1 MRTTP
6 APRNSAKV
14 LGLSALGG
22 ALEFYDFVI
31 FVFLAKL
38 LGQLFFPPEM
48 PGWVAQLQ
56 VYGIFA
62 AGYLVRPLGGI
73 VMAHF
78 GDRIGRK
85 RMFALSVFLMALPTL
100 CIGLLPTYAQI
111 GVAAP
116 ILLLFFRLLQGI
128 AIGGEMPGAWV
139 FVAEHAPASKVGFA
153 AGSLS
158 AGINVGTLMGALMAA
173 GLMHYFTQPQLL
185 DHVWRYPFLLGGVF
199 GFIAVW
205 LRRWLDETPV
215 FEAMRAE
222 RKLAAEL
229 PVKQVLTD
237 HRGGVVVSM
246 LVTWVLTAGIVVLI
260 LMTPNLIQAH
270 FGIAADR
277 AFSGN
282 VLAAVCLVIGCM
294 FTGALADWIG
304 NARSLLLS
312 AVALI
317 AATYALYID
326 LAAGGEHFMPLYALA
341 GFTAGIA
348 GVVPAVMVASFPAP
362 VRYSGIALS
371 YNLAYAIAGAI
382 TAPLIAYLSER
393 LGAMA
398 PAHYVALVAA
408 VNIGVALYLWR
419 QAALRRADGARESQV
434 EMI

>member
-1 MRTTP
+1 MQTTRP
-6 APRNSAKV
+6 PRNSAKV
-14 LGLSALGG
+14 LLLSALGG

-38 LGQLFFPPEM
+38 LSQLFFPPEM
-48 PGWVAQLQ
+48 PEWVAQLQ

-62 AGYLVRPLGGI
+62 AGYLVRPLGGV

-139 FVAEHAPASKVGFA
+139 FVAEHAPAKKVGFA

-173 GLMHYFTQPQLL
+173 GLMHYFTQAQLL

-199 GFIAVW
+199 GVVAVW
-205 LRRWLDETPV
+205 LRRWLEETPV
-215 FEAMRAE
+215 FEAMRKE
-222 RKLAAEL
+222 KTLAAEL
-229 PVKQVLTD
+229 PVKQVIKR
-237 HRGGVVVSM
+237 HAGGVAISM

-260 LMTPNLIQAH
+260 LMTPNLIQSH
-270 FGIAADR
+270 FNIAADR

-282 VLAAVCLVIGCM
+282 VVAAICLVFGCM

-304 NARSLLLS
+304 NAKALLLS
-312 AVALI
+312 AIGLL
-317 AATYALYID
+317 AATYALYFD
-326 LAAGGEHFMPLYALA
+326 LANGGEHFMVLYAVA

-348 GVVPAVMVASFPAP
+348 GVVPAVMVAAFPAP

-371 YNLAYAIAGAI
+371 YNLAYALAGAI
-382 TAPLIAYLSER
+382 TAPLIAYLAQH
-393 LGAMA
+393 LGPMA
-398 PAHYVALVAA
+398 PAHYVALVALI
-408 VNIGVALYLWR
+408 NIATALYLWR
-419 QAALRRADGARESQV
+419 SERGSHSLALVGRV
-434 EMI
+434 